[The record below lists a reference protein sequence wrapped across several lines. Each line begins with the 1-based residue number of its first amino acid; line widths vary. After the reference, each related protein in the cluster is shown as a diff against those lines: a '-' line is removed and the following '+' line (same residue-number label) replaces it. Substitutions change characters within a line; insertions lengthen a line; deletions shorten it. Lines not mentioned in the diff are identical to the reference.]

1 MLEISFTVLTSLICL
16 ENNIK
21 FMMTQNSLSYSQ
33 GRKKYLPQIEK
44 IILTEISSQEW
55 TTVDERRK
63 KKSRSVMSDSLRPHG
78 L

>member
-1 MLEISFTVLTSLICL
+1 MSSLICL

-44 IILTEISSQEW
+44 IILTEISSQGW
-55 TTVDERRK
+55 TTVDERRR